1 MDTAEGEAGE
11 VEVMFT
17 FPFSRCI
24 TALLS
29 LTYLSGHTSFHKS
42 SVFVILVT
50 VTVCFFFHVAI
61 K

>member
-24 TALLS
+24 TALLP
-29 LTYLSGHTSFHKS
+29 LTYLSGHTPLFTNHP
-42 SVFVILVT
+42 FL
-50 VTVCFFFHVAI
+50 
-61 K
+61 